1 MQVTEHD
8 SARPSVA
15 GREGRGRSVLRHRI
29 IGLLLVG
36 GAVTCFGAAVAD
48 AQSVESGNAD
58 AVPKV
63 YVMSDIACTDG
74 KGSLSLMLVNDGDN
88 ELARFGLAAAPS
100 LETTSVV
107 VAPGSRES
115 VMLTDLEDG
124 PMGFPIE
131 IDGGVEHVQATV
143 ACAAGAD
150 KAALGVRVHHSVV
163 TQPDRP
169 VERGAGSTALLGG
182 GLVLAGAATAWVVRR
197 RYALAEQT
205 F

>member
-15 GREGRGRSVLRHRI
+15 GRKGRGRFVLRHRI
-29 IGLLLVG
+29 TGLLLVG
-36 GAVTCFGAAVAD
+36 GAVTCFGVAAAN
-48 AQSVESGNAD
+48 AQSVEVGDAG

-74 KGSLSLMLVNDGDN
+74 RGSLSLMLVNDGDAA
-88 ELARFGLAAAPS
+88 LARFGLAAAPS
-100 LETTSVV
+100 LGTRTVV

-115 VMLTDLEDG
+115 VMITDLEDG

-131 IDGGVEHVQATV
+131 VEGGVEHVQATV

-150 KAALGVRVHHSVV
+150 KSALGVRVHHSVA
-163 TQPDRP
+163 TQPEEP
-169 VERGAGSTALLGG
+169 VHRGTGSTALLGG

-197 RYALAEQT
+197 RYALAERT